1 MLSKYS
7 KDHTGDWRKYAL
19 IGYGTIFFTFVVAGG
34 WAAVAKVDR
43 AVVASGYITVETNR
57 KTIQHLEGGIV
68 REVLVKEGQH
78 VKQGQVIIR
87 LENTQAQAT
96 SSVMNNQLMSLLAME
111 ARLVAER
118 DHKDKIIWP
127 TEFANYS
134 NDPALSKLIE
144 DQERQ
149 FVERKQ
155 TLNSQLQQL
164 QMQLNGIT
172 IERESTEKQLVY
184 LNKELENMR
193 RLQKKELMSANR
205 VLTQERGQTQ
215 LEGNIG
221 KLIANA
227 AAAEIQIGQIK
238 QKFAE
243 DVASNL
249 LDVRSKINESRPKNV
264 VAADVLRRV
273 DVVAPRAGTIQNL
286 KVFTLG
292 QVIRPGE
299 PMLDIVPD
307 DERLVVQAQFSPIDI
322 DVVHQGQRA
331 EIRFPAF
338 HSRTIPVMMGNI
350 DTLSQDRL
358 VDEASKQ
365 PYYLGTISISKTDI
379 PEEWRA
385 RLRPGMPAEII
396 VAAGERTVLN
406 YLVSPLSSA
415 IRKTFIEQ

>member
-43 AVVASGYITVETNR
+43 AVVASGFITVETNR

>member
-19 IGYGTIFFTFVVAGG
+19 LGYGTIFFTFVVAGG
-34 WAAVAKVDR
+34 WSAVAKVDR

-78 VKQGQVIIR
+78 VKQGQVIIK

-118 DHKDKIIWP
+118 DHKDKITWP
-127 TEFANYS
+127 AEFANYS
-134 NDPALSKLIE
+134 SDPALSKLIE

-155 TLNSQLQQL
+155 TLDSQLQQL

-365 PYYLGTISISKTDI
+365 PYYLGTISISKSDI